1 MLVPAG
7 YLYKQVVNKPDWL
20 NAPQVEEI
28 FSVSACLSADF
39 ADYIP
44 HWQHNGY
51 WFFNSPGVMQD
62 IANQIGLSLAG
73 MKLFYYEAWFEQFE
87 PPGRWTPFTPEPSFD
102 TQIQIPQD
110 KQLRGFD
117 VVTFSAGSSPECS
130 PLSCN
135 GLAAELPVN
144 RYCLLESLAAGQIAL
159 EKGVFAAGEP
169 GPHRLLAVYECST
182 PSSLLV

>member
-1 MLVPAG
+1 MFIPAG
-7 YLYKQVVNKPDWL
+7 YLYKQVVSKPEWL
-20 NAPQVEEI
+20 NTSQVEEI
-28 FSVSACLSADF
+28 YSVSHCISADF

-51 WFFNSPGVMQD
+51 WFFNSPEVMHQL
-62 IANQIGLSLAG
+62 AAQIGLSLAG
-73 MKLFYYEAWFEQFE
+73 MKLFYYEVWFQQFE
-87 PPGRWTPFTPEPSFD
+87 HPGRWVSFAPEPSFD
-102 TQIQIPQD
+102 TQVEIPQE
-110 KQLRGFD
+110 KRLCGFD

-144 RYCLLESLAAGQIAL
+144 RACLLESLAAGQMAL
-159 EKGVFAAGEP
+159 ENGLFAAGEP

-182 PSSLLV
+182 AS